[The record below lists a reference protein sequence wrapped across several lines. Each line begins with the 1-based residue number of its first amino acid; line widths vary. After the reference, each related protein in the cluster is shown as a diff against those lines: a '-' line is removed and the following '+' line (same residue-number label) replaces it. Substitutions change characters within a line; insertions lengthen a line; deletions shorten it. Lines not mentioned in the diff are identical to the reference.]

1 MKQVST
7 LNKPFNI
14 AKKLKE
20 IELFSV
26 SCSQISKIMIE
37 SKTATKCDKIA
48 KLTQKISEQEGKY
61 EAVREGL
68 KSKDTALEKLNL
80 LKTELKSV
88 QETPEVI
95 ELSPSVK
102 KYCQDWLSSRLYEK
116 RKIFTSKYTDKGVK
130 KEADAIVY
138 LEQVCEWGL
147 AMKNDRRKTD
157 GFIQGE
163 CDVLLFDRV
172 VDVKNSWDFTT
183 FPIYE
188 DEIPNEDYF
197 YQVQGYMHLYKKS
210 KAEVCYVLM
219 DAPDEIIRREAFLKL
234 GRDYEDEQYL
244 EFEQQYKYSHFPK
257 VMRVKQFEFDFDPIL
272 IETIKNRVMECR
284 KYIDFLINKHFKK

>member
-1 MKQVST
+1 MKPQSIQRKRYN
-7 LNKPFNI
+7 L
-14 AKKLKE
+14 AAKLKE

-37 SKTATKCDKIA
+37 SKIAKKCDKIA
-48 KLTQKISEQEGKY
+48 KLKQLISEQTEKY
-61 EAVREGL
+61 EAIRDGL
-68 KSKDTALEKLNL
+68 KSKDNALEKLQL
-80 LKTELKSV
+80 LKTDLKIV
-88 QETPEVI
+88 EETPEII

-130 KEADAIVY
+130 KEADAIIY
-138 LEQVCEWGL
+138 LEEVCNWGL
-147 AMKNDRRKTD
+147 AMKNDKRKTD

-188 DEIPNEDYF
+188 DSIPDEQY
-197 YQVQGYMHLYKKS
+197 YSQVQGYMHLYKKP
-210 KAEVCYVLM
+210 KAEVIYVLM
-219 DAPDEIIRREAFLKL
+219 DAPDEIIRREAFFKL
-234 GRDYEDEQYL
+234 GRDYEDEQYE
-244 EFEQQYKYSHFPK
+244 EFAEQYKYSQFPK
-257 VMRVKQFEFDFDPIL
+257 LMRVKQFEFEFDPIL
-272 IETIKNRVMECR
+272 IESIKKRVLECR
-284 KYIDFLINKHFKK
+284 VYIETLIKKHFE